1 MQLLECLIIQ
11 GSKGIR
17 QLLINLY
24 TSIMMIHKIIPSTI
38 SGLKDWTHNL
48 MKPTNK
54 VVKPTN
60 KKTLL

>member
-1 MQLLECLIIQ
+1 
-11 GSKGIR
+11 
-17 QLLINLY
+17 
-24 TSIMMIHKIIPSTI
+24 MMIHKITPSKI